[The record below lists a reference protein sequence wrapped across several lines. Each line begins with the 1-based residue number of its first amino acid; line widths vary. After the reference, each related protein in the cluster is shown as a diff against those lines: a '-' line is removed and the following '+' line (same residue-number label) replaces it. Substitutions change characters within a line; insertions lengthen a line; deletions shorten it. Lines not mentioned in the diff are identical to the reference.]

1 MDNLSVLLAVF
12 DAAPDCITIISA
24 SGVLLEINA
33 AGRSIFE
40 ASDISLKG
48 ASVYDVIV
56 PEFRGIWKAMHERV
70 CNGEK
75 LTWEFDVVGF
85 RGTRRHMEAHAAP
98 LPMPDGSVAHL
109 AIARDVTQRDANE
122 RRILNSEPRYR
133 QMLQALPLPIYTTDL
148 EGHITFYNEAAAD
161 FAGCRPTLGEQWGV
175 IWRVYRLDGTA
186 LPPDQC
192 PIATAVREGR
202 PVRRMDAIAERSD
215 GTKVRFTLY
224 PTPLRD
230 SSGQPIG
237 CLNLLMDLT
246 EKYEAQA
253 VSERLAS
260 IVESSDD
267 AIVSKTLDGIVTSWN
282 AGAMRIFGYE
292 AAEMIGQP
300 IMRII
305 PPELRDEERR
315 IIANLKQGLRVAHY
329 ETVRITK
336 DFRRV
341 DISLTVSPLYD
352 KLGNV
357 IGASKV
363 ARDIT
368 ERKRAEK
375 LQRLLLDEL
384 NHRVKNT
391 LAIIQAIA
399 RQSLR
404 HTKSPSEFVSAFT
417 GRVNALA
424 RAHDLL
430 TMTKLQSS
438 NLQELVRDQVML
450 GGEEDDRIT
459 CAGPL
464 VLIDPQ
470 KTVHLALVLHEL
482 ATNARKYGAL
492 SVPKG
497 RLSVS
502 WEVRTADQ
510 RSLFMIW
517 EERNGPIT
525 IAPFQ
530 RGFGSILIERTLS
543 GHGGEATIEYKS
555 TGLLCQITLP
565 LPELA
570 QSAGTPAGG
579 EDHSTFDPGADSALR
594 LQGTRIIV
602 VEDEPLIALDME
614 SILIAAGCEV
624 AGAAG
629 TLEKAKALV
638 ARAEF
643 DAALLDVNLGGD
655 SVGELAAALIQRNVP
670 FAFVTGYGREALP
683 EGFQDMVAVRKPAGQ
698 KELLAVVQRLVSR
711 SAPTTVPQPAD
722 GPSNRPHASM
732 DRRPDFPTPH
742 MQDAMKTNSKAAA
755 EAAAKPTVDE

>member
-1 MDNLSVLLAVF
+1 MDNLSVLRAVF

-56 PEFRGIWKAMHERV
+56 PEFRGTWKAMHERV

-75 LTWEFDVVGF
+75 LTWEFDIVGF
-85 RGTRRHMEAHAAP
+85 RGTRRHMETHAVP

-109 AIARDVTQRDANE
+109 AISRDATWREASE
-122 RRILNSEPRYR
+122 RRILDSEPRYQ
-133 QMLQALPLPIYTTDL
+133 QMLQALPLPVYTTDL
-148 EGHITFYNEAAAD
+148 EGRITFYNEAAAD

-175 IWRVYRLDGTA
+175 IWRLYRLDGTA

-202 PVRRMDAIAERSD
+202 PVRRMDAIAERPD

-237 CLNLLMDLT
+237 CINLLMDLT

-253 VSERLAS
+253 VAERLAS

-315 IIANLKQGLRVAHY
+315 IIASLKQGLRVAHY

-341 DISLTVSPLYD
+341 NISLTVSPLYD

-555 TGLLCQITLP
+555 TGLVCQITLP

-594 LQGTRIIV
+594 FQGTRIIV

-614 SILIAAGCEV
+614 SILIAAGCEI
-624 AGAAG
+624 AGSAG
-629 TLEKAKALV
+629 SLEKAKALV

-683 EGFQDMVAVRKPAGQ
+683 EGFQDMVAVRKPASQ
-698 KELLAVVQRLVSR
+698 KELLAVVQRLVGR
-711 SAPTTVPQPAD
+711 SAPATVPQPAD
-722 GPSNRPHASM
+722 GPSNRPRGPM
-732 DRRPDFPTPH
+732 DRPPDFPTPY

>member
-1 MDNLSVLLAVF
+1 MDNLSVLRAVF

-56 PEFRGIWKAMHERV
+56 PEFRGTWKAMHERV

-75 LTWEFDVVGF
+75 LTWEFDIVGF
-85 RGTRRHMEAHAAP
+85 RGTRRHMETHAVP

-109 AIARDVTQRDANE
+109 AISRDVTWREANE
-122 RRILNSEPRYR
+122 RRILDSEPRYQ

-148 EGHITFYNEAAAD
+148 EGRITFYNEAAAD

-186 LPPDQC
+186 LPHDQC
-192 PIATAVREGR
+192 PIATALREGR
-202 PVRRMDAIAERSD
+202 LVRRMDAIAERPD

-237 CLNLLMDLT
+237 CINLLMDLT

-253 VSERLAS
+253 VAERLAS

-315 IIANLKQGLRVAHY
+315 IIASLKQGLRVAHY

-543 GHGGEATIEYKS
+543 GHGGEATI
-555 TGLLCQITLP
+555 
-565 LPELA
+565 
-570 QSAGTPAGG
+570 
-579 EDHSTFDPGADSALR
+579 
-594 LQGTRIIV
+594 
-602 VEDEPLIALDME
+602 
-614 SILIAAGCEV
+614 
-624 AGAAG
+624 
-629 TLEKAKALV
+629 
-638 ARAEF
+638 
-643 DAALLDVNLGGD
+643 
-655 SVGELAAALIQRNVP
+655 
-670 FAFVTGYGREALP
+670 
-683 EGFQDMVAVRKPAGQ
+683 
-698 KELLAVVQRLVSR
+698 
-711 SAPTTVPQPAD
+711 
-722 GPSNRPHASM
+722 
-732 DRRPDFPTPH
+732 
-742 MQDAMKTNSKAAA
+742 
-755 EAAAKPTVDE
+755 